1 MVILFNIIS
10 LLMKFEGEIM
20 DYTNI
25 LKLQWSIK
33 KLYDKALEKTAKK
46 YDLSLAEVNVLL
58 FLHNNKKLN
67 NAKDIVKYRGFT
79 KGYVSQALKKLNIK
93 GYINILT
100 NEKDKREQQ
109 ITINISAEELVKELS
124 NKQKLILKKMTT
136 NIKEDDLKL
145 MKKSLLQM
153 NDNLRGVE

>member
-1 MVILFNIIS
+1 
-10 LLMKFEGEIM
+10 M

-33 KLYDKALEKTAKK
+33 KLYDKALEKTANKH
-46 YDLSLAEVNVLL
+46 DLNLAEVNVLL
-58 FLHNNKKLN
+58 FLHNNKELN
-67 NAKDIVKYRGFT
+67 SAKDIVKYRGFT
-79 KGYVSQALKKLNIK
+79 KGYVSQAVKKLNNK
-93 GYINILT
+93 GYINILA

-109 ITINISAEELVKELS
+109 ITINISAKELVKELRIR
-124 NKQKLILKKMTT
+124 QKLILKTMTT
-136 NIKEDDLKL
+136 NIEEDDLEL